1 MGVEE
6 ECETKLAGGVLS
18 AFVQGGVEAG
28 GGVCVRGGGVGWSRS
43 SYVSFWAAFLA
54 GTSLSSFWRRL
65 QRADRI
71 SMVSSW
77 YLSLVPS

>member
-43 SYVSFWAAFLA
+43 SYVSF
-54 GTSLSSFWRRL
+54 
-65 QRADRI
+65 
-71 SMVSSW
+71 SSW
-77 YLSLVPS
+77 YFLEFILEEATAS